1 MNGAE
6 IIIILLVITIVV
18 GPQRLPQY
26 AEQLARLVRTMRD
39 MARGATQ
46 TIKDELGP
54 EAADLDFSKL
64 DPRQYDPRR
73 IVRDALLED
82 LSPTSKSAGA
92 STRSSSSKSASTK
105 SSSEGTGSSA
115 SAAGAAGA
123 AAGAAA
129 AGAAAATGASGQ
141 TNGADDAAAS
151 EEDPLAHGAPFD
163 DEAT

>member
-6 IIIILLVITIVV
+6 IIIILVLIAIVV
-18 GPQRLPQY
+18 GPQRLPHY
-26 AEQLARLVRTMRD
+26 AEQLARLVRTLRD

-73 IVRDALLED
+73 IVRDALMED
-82 LSPTSKSAGA
+82 LSPTSKSAGS
-92 STRSSSSKSASTK
+92 STRSSTK
-105 SSSEGTGSSA
+105 SSSGSA
-115 SAAGAAGA
+115 A

-129 AGAAAATGASGQ
+129 AGAGAAAAGTA
-141 TNGADDAAAS
+141 AAAS
-151 EEDPLAHGAPFD
+151 GTAASESESTGAPEAEEDPLAHGAPFD

>member
-1 MNGAE
+1 MLNGAE

-26 AEQLARLVRTMRD
+26 AEQLARLVRTLRD

-82 LSPTSKSAGA
+82 LSPTSKSAGS
-92 STRSSSSKSASTK
+92 STRSSSSKTASTQG
-105 SSSEGTGSSA
+105 SSSGTGG
-115 SAAGAAGA
+115 SAAAAV

-141 TNGADDAAAS
+141 PNGAEDAAAT
-151 EEDPLAHGAPFD
+151 EDDPLAHVAPFD

>member
-6 IIIILLVITIVV
+6 IIIILVLITIVV
-18 GPQRLPQY
+18 GPQRLPEY
-26 AEQLARLVRTMRD
+26 AEQLARLVRTLRD

-73 IVRDALLED
+73 IVRDALMED
-82 LSPTSKSAGA
+82 LSPTSKSAG
-92 STRSSSSKSASTK
+92 SSRRSSSTK
-105 SSSEGTGSSA
+105 TSSSA
-115 SAAGAAGA
+115 SGAGAV
-123 AAGAAA
+123 GAAA
-129 AGAAAATGASGQ
+129 AGTAAAAASGQ
-141 TNGADDAAAS
+141 TSGAQDVAAS
-151 EEDPLAHGAPFD
+151 AEDTPAIEEDPLAHGAPFD

>member
-1 MNGAE
+1 MLNGAE

-26 AEQLARLVRTMRD
+26 AEQLARLVRTLRD

-73 IVRDALLED
+73 IVRDALMED
-82 LSPTSKSAGA
+82 LSPTSKSAGS
-92 STRSSSSKSASTK
+92 STRSSTK
-105 SSSEGTGSSA
+105 SSSGS
-115 SAAGAAGA
+115 
-123 AAGAAA
+123 AAA
-129 AGAAAATGASGQ
+129 AGAAAR
-141 TNGADDAAAS
+141 S
-151 EEDPLAHGAPFD
+151 E
-163 DEAT
+163 

>member
-1 MNGAE
+1 MLNGAE

-26 AEQLARLVRTMRD
+26 AEQLARLVRTLRD

-82 LSPTSKSAGA
+82 LSPTSKSAGS
-92 STRSSSSKSASTK
+92 STRSSSSKTASTK
-105 SSSEGTGSSA
+105 SSSSGTGG
-115 SAAGAAGA
+115 SAAAAG

-141 TNGADDAAAS
+141 TNGAEDAATT
-151 EEDPLAHGAPFD
+151 EDDPLAHGAPFD